1 MRVQSLGW
9 KDPRE
14 EEMAP
19 HFSIFAGR
27 IPWTEGPVGYSPWGL
42 KREIEMEVIM
52 PNGCNKT
59 PLKVILTI
67 KNDICK
73 VLGTKPEIQ

>member
-1 MRVQSLGW
+1 M
-9 KDPRE
+9 
-14 EEMAP
+14 
-19 HFSIFAGR
+19 
-27 IPWTEGPVGYSPWGL
+27 GYRKLGL

-59 PLKVILTI
+59 PFKVILTI

-73 VLGTKPEIQ
+73 VLGIKPEIQ

>member
-1 MRVQSLGW
+1 M
-9 KDPRE
+9 
-14 EEMAP
+14 
-19 HFSIFAGR
+19 
-27 IPWTEGPVGYSPWGL
+27 GYSSWGL

-52 PNGCNKT
+52 PDGCNKT

-73 VLGTKPEIQ
+73 VLGTKPDIQ

>member
-1 MRVQSLGW
+1 M
-9 KDPRE
+9 
-14 EEMAP
+14 
-19 HFSIFAGR
+19 
-27 IPWTEGPVGYSPWGL
+27 GYSTLGL

-52 PNGCNKT
+52 PKGCNKT

-73 VLGTKPEIQ
+73 VLGIKPEIK